1 MFSFQKIV
9 FPIFLFFLSCQ
20 SPKSENA
27 QEIIQKALHQ
37 SGFDKSSFSVDFDF
51 RDYHYTL
58 IRKPSF
64 YSFSRS
70 TIQKDVE
77 VKDVM
82 TSSKPLQR
90 FIDGKMILLSDSLQ
104 RVYSNS
110 LNSVM
115 YFFQLPKPLQD
126 TAAINELVGAVVI
139 HGETYWTLKV
149 TFKEEGGGEDFQ
161 DEYRYWINQKNHEI
175 DYLAYNYLTDGGGTR
190 FRRAVNKRK
199 IEGIFFQD
207 YVNYKPFQKF
217 EQLDSLP
224 SLFEQEELEQVSLIE
239 NKNIRVVK

>member
-110 LNSVM
+110 LNPVM

-126 TAAINELVGAVVI
+126 TAAINELVGADVI

-224 SLFEQEELEQVSLIE
+224 SLFEQEELQQVSLIE

>member
-51 RDYHYTL
+51 RNYHYTF

-207 YVNYKPFQKF
+207 YVNYKSFQKF

-224 SLFEQEELEQVSLIE
+224 SLFEKKELKQVSLIE

>member
-9 FPIFLFFLSCQ
+9 FLMLLFFLSCQ

-27 QEIIQKALHQ
+27 EEIIQKALHQ
-37 SGFDKSSFSVDFDF
+37 SGFDKLSFSVDFDF
-51 RDYHYTL
+51 RDYQYTL
-58 IRKPSF
+58 TRKPSF

-90 FIDGKMILLSDSLQ
+90 FIDGKVIQLSDSLQ

-126 TAAINELVGAVVI
+126 TAAINELVGTVVI
-139 HGETYWTLKV
+139 HGDTYWTLKV

-190 FRRAVNKRK
+190 FRRAINKRK
-199 IEGIFFQD
+199 IVGIFFQD